1 MTNQSKIEAA
11 KNDNFCRIEFD
22 MITQLEKM
30 AVQSIPI
37 DSIWLCYVGM
47 HLPTTSIR
55 IWHSK
60 RMRQRLKRSTT
71 FVLKIHLKIDKARDK
86 FTFERSCDVW
96 PIDS

>member
-1 MTNQSKIEAA
+1 MFVLVVFEYGTWVG
-11 KNDNFCRIEFD
+11 R
-22 MITQLEKM
+22 
-30 AVQSIPI
+30 
-37 DSIWLCYVGM
+37 YVGM

>member
-11 KNDNFCRIEFD
+11 KNDNFCHIEFD

-47 HLPTTSIR
+47 HLPSCQRCCYFSCIYAVAEIITVQTSN
-55 IWHSK
+55 
-60 RMRQRLKRSTT
+60 
-71 FVLKIHLKIDKARDK
+71 
-86 FTFERSCDVW
+86 
-96 PIDS
+96 